1 MNVSKAF
8 MQLGFCICAHSH
20 SEEEITT
27 VLAQQ
32 VSLCLVVFLLSLKN
46 IYPEKAH
53 VECVI
58 NQHL

>member
-1 MNVSKAF
+1 

-32 VSLCLVVFLLSLKN
+32 SLVVVFLLSLKS
-46 IYPEKAH
+46 IYPEMAH

-58 NQHL
+58 NQHF